1 MFGAANANTVVCKK
15 MKVHAMNVLC
25 MGAEM
30 MGHVNLYILRRKIM
44 KMTRINDKTVN
55 AILIVTI
62 LLLST
67 FLFLLG
73 IMLVRYL

>member
-1 MFGAANANTVVCKK
+1 
-15 MKVHAMNVLC
+15 MK
-25 MGAEM
+25 
-30 MGHVNLYILRRKIM
+30 I
-44 KMTRINDKTVN
+44 TRINDKTVN

-73 IMLVRYL
+73 VMLVRYF

>member
-1 MFGAANANTVVCKK
+1 
-15 MKVHAMNVLC
+15 
-25 MGAEM
+25 
-30 MGHVNLYILRRKIM
+30 M

>member
-1 MFGAANANTVVCKK
+1 
-15 MKVHAMNVLC
+15 
-25 MGAEM
+25 
-30 MGHVNLYILRRKIM
+30 M

-55 AILIVTI
+55 AILVVTI

-73 IMLVRYL
+73 VMLVRYF

>member
-1 MFGAANANTVVCKK
+1 
-15 MKVHAMNVLC
+15 
-25 MGAEM
+25 
-30 MGHVNLYILRRKIM
+30 M

-67 FLFLLG
+67 FLLLLG
-73 IMLVRYL
+73 VMLVRYF

>member
-1 MFGAANANTVVCKK
+1 
-15 MKVHAMNVLC
+15 
-25 MGAEM
+25 
-30 MGHVNLYILRRKIM
+30 M

-73 IMLVRYL
+73 VMLVRYF